1 MARCRTALLALVAC
15 FVAASPASA
24 RIAFVSERDG
34 EPEIY
39 AMADDGS
46 APVDLSKD
54 AAAPDVAPSWSPDFD
69 HIAYQRG
76 FGSDADGWVMDADG
90 SKAHVWIGGDD
101 ADTAPSWSPD
111 GKRLAFVSDRSG
123 EDHLYVAGAD

>member
-1 MARCRTALLALVAC
+1 MARCRRSVLLAILAC
-15 FVAASPASA
+15 ALSAASPASA

-76 FGSDADGWVMDADG
+76 FGSDADVWVMDDDG
-90 SKAHVWIGGDD
+90 SKAHVVIGGDD
-101 ADTAPSWSPD
+101 
-111 GKRLAFVSDRSG
+111 
-123 EDHLYVAGAD
+123 